1 MRSSAY
7 EYLCFLCV
15 FWALAEFCKSAIC
28 VLCGLWS
35 GIAVR
40 IDKPQVENTCV
51 RGKSLQLC
59 FDCRLCRL

>member
-1 MRSSAY
+1 MQSGAY
-7 EYLCFLCV
+7 GYLCFLCV

-35 GIAVR
+35 RIAVR

-51 RGKSLQLC
+51 RGKSLQ
-59 FDCRLCRL
+59 

>member
-1 MRSSAY
+1 MRSGAY
-7 EYLCFLCV
+7 GYLCFLCV

-28 VLCGLWS
+28 VLWGLWS

-51 RGKSLQLC
+51 RGKSLQ
-59 FDCRLCRL
+59 